1 MLKKSSFSAILKICC
16 YFVLFWFL
24 VGVIVVPMLNT
35 VGLSF
40 HTESGVDIKNYVDY
54 LSLKNN
60 MNVIKNTLFLGVLTI
75 ILCGVVG
82 TSLAFYMSFIKVNNQ
97 KFVHMILLSP
107 MMVPGVIIV
116 IAFIQLYGES
126 GLVTKSIQLLLGLK
140 NIPFHFSGLG
150 GIMFVHTYTQ
160 YVYFYLNVSIALK
173 YVDYSTI
180 DAAKGLGASRWK
192 IFTSILFPEVLPA
205 LLSSAIITFISGI
218 SSFSAPNLI
227 GGRYRV
233 LSTQIMISK
242 ANNFMNI
249 ASVQVVILM
258 VMGISV
264 MLLIR
269 YYESKCA
276 QESVIRGVP
285 ILKKRIES
293 PLLKGIV
300 NIIIG
305 FTIILIIFPIIAI
318 FFLSFVKSSSMMM
331 DVFPKEFGFLNYKN
345 LLMKKRVFKPFLNSI
360 NMSIITVVVGLGISL
375 PTAYLT
381 TKMKNKINRIAE
393 LFLMLPLAM
402 PVSTIAINLINA
414 FNVENIFIFNHV
426 LIGTYWILPI
436 AYIITSLPLFMR
448 TNIIAFESFN
458 TTLEHAS
465 RSLGAGPICTF
476 TRITAPII
484 SPAIISGSALVFI
497 RTIGEY
503 TMSALL
509 YGVYNRPISIAM
521 VNAMQEY
528 DIGLSM
534 SYGVLTILICFL
546 AMTLILKLD
555 KEII

>member
-1 MLKKSSFSAILKICC
+1 MKKNSFSAILKICC
-16 YFVLFWFL
+16 YFVLFWVL
-24 VGVIVVPMLNT
+24 IGVIVVPMLNT
-35 VGLSF
+35 IGLSF
-40 HTESGVDIKNYVDY
+40 HTESGVDIQNYVDY
-54 LSLKNN
+54 FSLENN
-60 MNVIKNTLFLGVLTI
+60 LNVIKNTLFLGVLTI
-75 ILCGVVG
+75 ILCGIVG
-82 TSLAFYMSFIKVNNQ
+82 TTLAFYMSFIKVKNQ
-97 KFVHMILLSP
+97 KFIHMILLSP

-126 GLVTKSIQLLLGLK
+126 GLVTKSIQLILGLK
-140 NIPFHFSGLG
+140 NIPFHFNGLG

-160 YVYFYLNVSIALK
+160 YVYFYLNVYIALK

-180 DAAKGLGASRWK
+180 DAARGLGASRWK

-233 LSTQIMISK
+233 LSTQIMIAK
-242 ANNFMNI
+242 ANNYMNI
-249 ASVQVVILM
+249 ASMQVVILM
-258 VMGISV
+258 IMGISV
-264 MLLIR
+264 MYLIR

-276 QESVIRGVP
+276 QESMIRVVP
-285 ILKKRIES
+285 ISKQKIEM
-293 PLLKGIV
+293 PLLRWIV

-305 FTIILIIFPIIAI
+305 ATIILIIVPIIAI
-318 FFLSFVKSSSMMM
+318 FLLSFVKSSSMMM
-331 DVFPKEFGFLNYKN
+331 DIFPKEFGLLNYKK
-345 LLMKKRVFKPFLNSI
+345 LFSKRRVFKPFLNSI
-360 NMSIITVVVGLGISL
+360 NMSIITVVVGLCISI

-381 TKMKNKINRIAE
+381 TKRKNKINRIAE
-393 LFLMLPLAM
+393 LLIMLPLAM

-414 FNVENIFIFNHV
+414 FNVKNIFILNHI

-458 TTLEHAS
+458 TSLEHAS
-465 RSLGAGPICTF
+465 RSLGAGPLYTF
-476 TRITAPII
+476 KRITAPII

-497 RTIGEY
+497 KTIGEY

-509 YGVYNRPISIAM
+509 YGVYNRTISIAM

-555 KEII
+555 KEIL